1 MTRYQKGASAERE
14 LLNSLYD
21 RGYAVIRAAGSGVNA
36 LGPDLVVLKNNVA
49 IAFECKSGYK
59 SGLSIEEEQYKK
71 ITEWAERTTFPIYVA
86 WRINREGW
94 FFILPSELRKTERHR
109 VITPREARA
118 INRSLEA
125 VL

>member
-21 RGYAVIRAAGSGVNA
+21 KGFAVIRAAGSGVNA
-36 LGPDLVVLKNNVA
+36 LGPDIVVLKNNVA

-86 WRINREGW
+86 WKITREGW
-94 FFILPSELRKTERHR
+94 FFILPNELRKTEHHR

>member
-14 LLNSLYD
+14 LLNSLYEK
-21 RGYAVIRAAGSGVNA
+21 GFAVIRAAGSGVNA
-36 LGPDLVVLKNNVA
+36 LGPDLVVLKGDRA
-49 IAFECKSGYK
+49 LAFECKSGYE

-71 ITEWAERTTFPIYVA
+71 ISEWAERTSFPIYVA

-94 FFILPSELRKTERHR
+94 FFILPSELRKTENHR

-118 INRSLEA
+118 INRSLES